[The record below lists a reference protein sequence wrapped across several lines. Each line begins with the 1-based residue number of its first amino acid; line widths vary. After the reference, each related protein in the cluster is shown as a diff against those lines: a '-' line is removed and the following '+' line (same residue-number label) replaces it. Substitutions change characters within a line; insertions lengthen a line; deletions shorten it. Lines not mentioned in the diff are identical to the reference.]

1 MLTEAMKPM
10 LEQLERLAN
19 QTNGADPAPRAPA
32 NLDFPARGQE
42 TREDYWTND
51 IIYQNTTPATDDI
64 YQNYS
69 LAFDRLFH
77 DYL

>member
-51 IIYQNTTPATDDI
+51 IIYRNTSLEPDDT
-64 YQNYS
+64 YRNYT
-69 LAFDRLFH
+69 LAIDRTLH

>member
-32 NLDFPARGQE
+32 NLDFPARAPE
-42 TREDYWTND
+42 TREDYWTKD

-64 YQNYS
+64 DQNYT
-69 LAFDRLFH
+69 LAFDRPLH